1 MVNNDA
7 KSIKIIKAKATTKQR
22 KTMKALVENGGS
34 VTMAMRTA
42 GYSEAT
48 IKTPS
53 KLTSSE
59 NWTDLLEEF
68 LPNEYIMDQHKR
80 LFNQKHITYISFDK
94 NLEDTEIREHLESC
108 GLYVISIRISGN
120 TKLAFYSV
128 PDTQAIKAALDMAHK
143 LKGNYS
149 ADKIEQTNR
158 FVEPITG
165 MRVIVEK

>member
-1 MVNNDA
+1 MI
-7 KSIKIIKAKATTKQR
+7 KSKLQEKKIIRATATVKQR
-22 KTMKALVENGGS
+22 KAMKALVENGGS
-34 VTMAMRTA
+34 VTRAMRTA

-53 KLTSSE
+53 KLTCSE

-94 NLEDTEIREHLESC
+94 NLEDVEIREHLESC
-108 GLYVISIRISGN
+108 GLYVISIRTSGN
-120 TKLAFYSV
+120 AKLAFYAM

-149 ADKIEQTNR
+149 AEKIEQTNR

-165 MRVIVEK
+165 MRIIVEK